1 MGHKYGQTKE
11 NLELLKKESVILGYM
26 LSEPNKVYTK
36 SELMAITGYNERKVR
51 AEMERIANF
60 YPVRASAGHK
70 GYSIIWFDENST
82 IDELKIANNAA
93 TEQINEI
100 QNRIECMKARLKPLI
115 ALCKVTYNK
124 IQDKEKN
131 ESVK

>member
-1 MGHKYGQTKE
+1 MGRKYGQTKE
-11 NLELLKKESVILGYM
+11 NLQALKDESVILGYM

-36 SELMAITGYNERKVR
+36 TELMAITGYSERKVR
-51 AEMERIANF
+51 AELEHIANF
-60 YPVRASAGHK
+60 YPVRASAGSK
-70 GYSIIWFDENST
+70 GYSIIWFDDNSSL
-82 IDELKIANNAA
+82 DQLKDANNAA

-100 QNRIECMKARLKPLI
+100 QNRIECLKARLKPLI

-131 ESVK
+131 